1 MTVIT
6 LTAAIEIAENYLN
19 ESVRTSYNSPK
30 DDRWVVST
38 EKIVDCGECWLF
50 HYQSA
55 LYLSTGDPAYLLAG
69 NLPLRVSKVGAVL
82 GFGEHDSA

>member
-1 MTVIT
+1 MTEIS
-6 LTAAIEIAENYLN
+6 LAAAIEIAESYLN
-19 ESVRTSYNSPK
+19 ESVRTPHNSIE
-30 DDRWVVST
+30 DDRWVVSM

-69 NLPLRVSKVGAVL
+69 NIPLRVSKAGVVL
-82 GFGEHDSA
+82 GFGKCE